1 MPAAI
6 INLLKGHDRGKL
18 KQIIR
23 EVTIAMHETLV
34 APKERLMVWINEVDG
49 DLWGIAGVPASE
61 VEDLEAVKNMEI
73 PFVQMILME
82 GRPTEQ
88 LHTIM
93 DQIAK
98 IISENLNMNKSQVR
112 IRISLAQPDLWS
124 IGGIPASI
132 SRAKE
137 LEARKLQ
144 LASG

>member
-23 EVTIAMHETLV
+23 EVTNAMHETLV

-61 VEDLEAVKNMEI
+61 VKDLEAVKNMEI